1 MNNSIPSKPSIIH
14 NDMNLAVSKLGR
26 ALHQFLDV
34 LVIQDIADHG
44 DGFAAVLRD
53 RLGGGCCLFCTK
65 LVFLCHYNNI

>member
-1 MNNSIPSKPSIIH
+1 MNNPIPSKPSIIH
-14 NDMNLAVSKLGR
+14 NNMNLAIPKLGC

-53 RLGGGCCLFCTK
+53 RLHGGCCFFCTK
-65 LVFLCHYNNI
+65 LASFPLSL